1 MGGAGVEKV
10 HRTLDCRGVLCPTPV
25 LRISAAIKNMKVGEV
40 IELLTT
46 DPGAK
51 RDVPAWSQRAKHQLL
66 RIKEEGGV
74 CKFYVRKAG

>member
-1 MGGAGVEKV
+1 M
-10 HRTLDCRGVLCPTPV
+10 
-25 LRISAAIKNMKVGEV
+25 KNMKVGEV

-51 RDVPAWSQRAKHQLL
+51 SDVPAWSQRAKHQLL

>member
-1 MGGAGVEKV
+1 MQ
-10 HRTLDCRGVLCPTPV
+10 
-25 LRISAAIKNMKVGEV
+25 VGEV

-51 RDVPAWSQRAKHQLL
+51 SDVPAWSQRAKHQLL

-74 CKFYVRKAG
+74 CTFYVRKAG

>member
-1 MGGAGVEKV
+1 MDKV
-10 HRTLDCRGVLCPTPV
+10 NRTLDCRGVLCPMPV
-25 LRISAAIKNMKVGEV
+25 LRISAAIKDMKVGEV

-51 RDVPAWSQRAKHQLL
+51 SDVPAWSQRTKHQLL
-66 RIKEEGGV
+66 RIEEEGGT

>member
-1 MGGAGVEKV
+1 MEKV
-10 HRTLDCRGVLCPTPV
+10 NRTLDCRGGLCPTPV
-25 LRISAAIKNMKVGEV
+25 LRISAAMKDMQVGEV

-51 RDVPAWSQRAKHQLL
+51 SDVPAWSQRAKHQLL

-74 CKFYVRKAG
+74 CTFYVRKAG